1 LKKKYL
7 SIFSIFFCFY
17 LSSLFGQEKF
27 SREILDNPKK
37 HGHEVELKFKITEVY
52 EFEKDSSKTCIA
64 IKNGLRSSNYI
75 NGDDWL
81 KIEHKAE
88 PIAIKI
94 VFSKYPIRKHGYQM
108 NHALLFNRLK
118 NLFKIDP
125 YLNDTLITWEI
136 VLQTNCK
143 NDNQV
148 SNLFHGVVIEYKIV
162 DDPEKNSDEVRL
174 DNLALTP
181 TVNAAIEVL
190 EKIESF
196 DELPQE
202 IKYQLEGRTGVEK
215 TEILI
220 DYFEDVLTDTSL
232 TEITPEFLTKHTRL
246 IKKFIDTYGNFND
259 SIAYKVFER
268 NTQWKNALIVS
279 DWTGSMYQYGAQA
292 LLWHVLNFENSGIQF
307 FTLFNDGD
315 KKITKDKVI
324 GKTEGVYFEKAT
336 NIDKLLKL
344 YQLVILKGYGG
355 DGPENDVEAILKGIE
370 KYPVHSEVI
379 LIADNNA
386 CVRDMELLEFINQPV
401 RVILCGYNEFAGI
414 NPQYL
419 DIATKTG
426 GSIHTIDMDIYNIK
440 VKLNKKG
447 ETVSLLDYNYKV
459 GMNPCYVKP
468 TMYSKAYFESKLFKD
483 IETAKKEKNNVIN
496 LDLSNQELN
505 KIPPQIKK
513 FKNIE
518 NLNLSNNNISKINS
532 AIYNSETIETL
543 DLSNNQLTVIPYKME
558 RMYKLKNLNLKANKI
573 DTIYGSF
580 SALRYLRYCNL
591 SENNLGGLPK
601 NMNLRYLETLFLD
614 HNKFKEIPEAV
625 TRLRKLK
632 ELSLSGNNITKVS
645 KKITYLKRLEVLNL
659 SDNQLTELPS
669 SIYRLRRLKYLIL
682 SGNNFNKAYIEQLQ
696 QMLPTTI
703 IEYQ

>member
-1 LKKKYL
+1 MKKKYL

-27 SREILDNPKK
+27 SYETLDNPKK
-37 HGHEVELKFKITEVY
+37 HGQEVENKFKITEVY
-52 EFEKDSSKTCIA
+52 EFKKDSSKTCIA
-64 IKNGLRSSNYI
+64 IKNGLRSSYYV

-94 VFSKYPIRKHGYQM
+94 VFSKYPVRKEGYKM

-125 YLNDTLITWEI
+125 YLNDTILNWEI

-143 NDNQV
+143 DDAQV
-148 SNLFHGVVIEYKIV
+148 ANLFHGVIIEYKLL
-162 DDPEKNSDEVRL
+162 DDPEKNSDEICL
-174 DNLALTP
+174 DNLALVP
-181 TVNAAIEVL
+181 TANSVIEVL
-190 EKIESF
+190 EKIETF
-196 DELPQE
+196 DELPDE
-202 IKYQLEGRTGVEK
+202 IKFQLEGRNGVEK

-220 DYFEDVLTDTSL
+220 DYFETILKDTSIAD
-232 TEITPEFLTKHTRL
+232 ITPEFLSKHTQL

-259 SIAYKVFER
+259 SVAYKVFER

-292 LLWHVLNFENSGIQF
+292 LLWHALNFESSGIQF
-307 FTLFNDGD
+307 FTLFNDGNN
-315 KKITKDKVI
+315 KQTKDKII
-324 GKTEGVYFEKAT
+324 GKTDGVYFEKAT

-355 DGPENDVEAILKGIE
+355 DGPENDIEALLKGIE

-386 CVRDMELLEFINQPV
+386 CVRDMELLEFVEQPV
-401 RVILCGYNEFAGI
+401 RVILCGYNEQFGI
-414 NPQYL
+414 NPQYIE
-419 DIATKTG
+419 IATKTG

-447 ETVSLLDYNYKV
+447 EPVSLLDYNYKV
-459 GMNPCYVKP
+459 GKNPCYVKP
-468 TMYSKAYFESKLFKD
+468 SMYSKAYFESKLFKD

-496 LDLSNQELN
+496 LDLSNQALN
-505 KIPPQIKK
+505 KIPTQIKK

-518 NLNLSNNNISKINS
+518 NLNLSHNNISKIS
-532 AIYNSETIETL
+532 SVIYNSETIETL

-558 RMYKLKNLNLKANKI
+558 QMYNLKNLNLKANKI
-573 DTIYGSF
+573 DTIYGNF

-591 SENNLGGLPK
+591 SENNLSGLPK
-601 NMNLRYLETLFLD
+601 NMNLRYLETLYLD
-614 HNKFKEIPEAV
+614 NNNFNEFPEAI

-632 ELSLSGNNITKVS
+632 ELSMSGNRITSIS
-645 KKITYLKRLEVLNL
+645 KKITYLKGLEVLNL
-659 SDNQLTELPS
+659 SDNKLSELPS
-669 SIYRLRRLKYLIL
+669 SIYRLRKLTHLIL
-682 SGNNFNKAYIEQLQ
+682 SGNNFNMAYIKQLQ
-696 QMLPTTI
+696 QMLPNTI
-703 IEYQ
+703 IEFQ